1 MGFHS
6 RIAKWWTYRVVEQT
20 GFRSI
25 YPLGRIDGV
34 KSWPNCNRG
43 GPGSALSVMHSSIY
57 PPVPEV
63 YGTLLIILEIDD
75 RNQCISRGIKDAMSR
90 WIMDEGTVSMRE
102 TLAVFTLTRSF
113 CITISARSYFIAL
126 TSVII
131 TEGS

>member
-1 MGFHS
+1 
-6 RIAKWWTYRVVEQT
+6 
-20 GFRSI
+20 
-25 YPLGRIDGV
+25 
-34 KSWPNCNRG
+34 
-43 GPGSALSVMHSSIY
+43 MHSSIY